1 MPAWLGITLA
11 IAAPILSFVGT
22 LMAVSFMMGGRIM
35 KIETTQD
42 AHSRALEVLPDTL
55 RAFVSKEEGKGYQAQ
70 LDRLEK
76 ADAECEGRMTGQ
88 RQELGDRMERL
99 GARLA
104 AHEQTQSAQNTALT
118 AALTRL
124 EATMEGM
131 KDAINRLASAP
142 AQQPPQVQG
151 DFLQQLQQFVQLQK
165 MLKGAA

>member
-1 MPAWLGITLA
+1 
-11 IAAPILSFVGT
+11 
-22 LMAVSFMMGGRIM
+22 MMGGRIM
-35 KIETTQD
+35 KLETTQG
-42 AHSRALEVLPDTL
+42 AHSKALEVLPDTL
-55 RAFVSKEEGKGYQAQ
+55 RAFVTKEEGKGYQAQ

-76 ADAECEGRMTGQ
+76 ADAECEGKLTGQ

-131 KDAINRLASAP
+131 KDAINRLAQAP
-142 AQQPPQVQG
+142 THQPQSDLFSQIE
-151 DFLQQLQQFVQLQK
+151 QFARLQK
-165 MLKGAA
+165 MLKGTA